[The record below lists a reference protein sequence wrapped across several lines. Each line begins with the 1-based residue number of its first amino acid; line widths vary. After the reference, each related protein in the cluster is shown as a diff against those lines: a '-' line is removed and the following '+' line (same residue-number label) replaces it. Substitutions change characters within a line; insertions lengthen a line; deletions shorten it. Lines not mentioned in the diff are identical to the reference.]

1 MNTKNRRTDVEVR
14 AAVFF
19 TYPATLP
26 MLKRMCRTA
35 AVREAFDR
43 LDYREKAILSDRLG
57 FCPDCWSIQG
67 TKQKTFIDL
76 AAEHMISPTTAERIY
91 HGALKKLRRACVDC
105 E

>member
-1 MNTKNRRTDVEVR
+1 MSTGVAGGCLFYNTKNRRTDVEIR

-43 LDYREKAILSDRLG
+43 LDKYV
-57 FCPDCWSIQG
+57 FN
-67 TKQKTFIDL
+67 
-76 AAEHMISPTTAERIY
+76 AE
-91 HGALKKLRRACVDC
+91 
-105 E
+105 